1 MTIRYSCRCTDN
13 LSKKA
18 GLVDKSRDRKE
29 LSHGGVM
36 EHSLSLL
43 LMVEEL
49 IVIGAVIQEVVGLL
63 VLGIL

>member
-1 MTIRYSCRCTDN
+1 
-13 LSKKA
+13 
-18 GLVDKSRDRKE
+18 
-29 LSHGGVM
+29 M

>member
-1 MTIRYSCRCTDN
+1 
-13 LSKKA
+13 
-18 GLVDKSRDRKE
+18 LVDKSRDRKE